1 MDRVK
6 NKVALIT
13 GGSLGLGACAAE
25 LLAREG
31 AKIVVTDVRDEE
43 GEEIAAKIN
52 AAGGQA
58 RFLHHDVADEA
69 AWIEA
74 VGTTVSV
81 FGRLDILVNNAG
93 IGPTGT
99 IENTSFADYRKLMSI
114 NMDGVFLG
122 VKYGIKAMKEGGS
135 AGSIVN
141 LSSIEGLIGDPDLA
155 AYNASK
161 GGVRLLTKSAALH
174 CALTRTGIRVNSIHP
189 GYILTPMVRGMRR
202 VGGWSGQDG
211 GSRRS
216 ASCRPSRRTRGY
228 RVGNRLSRVRRGQVH
243 HRGGTRDRWRLHRTI
258 GRRG

>member
-31 AKIVVTDVRDEE
+31 AKIVVTDVRDKE
-43 GEEIAAKIN
+43 GEEIAARIN

-74 VGTTVSV
+74 VGTAVSI

-99 IENTSFADYRKLMSI
+99 IENTSFSDYRKLMSI

-122 VKYGIKAMKEGGS
+122 VKYGIKAMKECGS

-189 GYILTPMVRGMRR
+189 GYILTPMVRGICDESADGAAKMAALAALHP
-202 VGGWSGQDG
+202 VGHLGAPEDIGWGIVYLASDEAKFITGAELVIDG
-211 GSRRS
+211 GYT
-216 ASCRPSRRTRGY
+216 A
-228 RVGNRLSRVRRGQVH
+228 Q
-243 HRGGTRDRWRLHRTI
+243 
-258 GRRG
+258 